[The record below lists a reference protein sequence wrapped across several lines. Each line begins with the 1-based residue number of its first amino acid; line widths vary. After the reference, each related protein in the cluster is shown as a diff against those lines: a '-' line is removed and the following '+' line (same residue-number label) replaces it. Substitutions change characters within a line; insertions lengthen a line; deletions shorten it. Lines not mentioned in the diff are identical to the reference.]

1 MNKKII
7 FLCLLSFSLLLLVPG
22 KSNMLTGH
30 SILQDERLKLGYC
43 PTMNDDA
50 VLIEAMNPEVELIEY
65 RSASEVLAHLNS
77 KDIDFALIGRKAKT
91 DELDNCFERMLKS
104 GYTLIAPS
112 KQFIY
117 YNDLIELKVS
127 TAIDRNIAE
136 KIYPELDLEFL
147 ESEDILS
154 GEKNVILI
162 SWDDYEDSMELLIPV
177 NPDGSKIKE
186 FRTPILYSANQDLL
200 DGVRYG

>member
-1 MNKKII
+1 MNKKIF

-30 SILQDERLKLGYC
+30 SIQQDERLKLGYC

-50 VLIEAMNPEVELIEY
+50 ELIKAMNPEVELIEY

-77 KDIDFALIGRKAKT
+77 KDIDLALIGRKAKT
-91 DELDNCFERMLKS
+91 DELNNCFERMLKS

-117 YNDLIELKVS
+117 YNDLIKLK
-127 TAIDRNIAE
+127 
-136 KIYPELDLEFL
+136 
-147 ESEDILS
+147 ESATWRDEEAREVERARSDCASRRRRWRRRGRLGARS
-154 GEKNVILI
+154 
-162 SWDDYEDSMELLIPV
+162 SRS
-177 NPDGSKIKE
+177 
-186 FRTPILYSANQDLL
+186 LYSMID
-200 DGVRYG
+200 